1 MENDGRN
8 STRTWFFHLE
18 HSKFC
23 KKNEKKKTKKKQ
35 TVLENIILLD
45 LANKLYDTDKFL
57 ISFYAIC
64 Y

>member
-1 MENDGRN
+1 MAEIQQEHDFF
-8 STRTWFFHLE
+8 TWSIQNFVR
-18 HSKFC
+18 KM
-23 KKNEKKKTKKKQ
+23 KKKKKKKK
-35 TVLENIILLD
+35 VLENIILLD

>member
-1 MENDGRN
+1 MAEIQQEHDFF
-8 STRTWFFHLE
+8 TWSIQNFVR
-18 HSKFC
+18 KM
-23 KKNEKKKTKKKQ
+23 KKKKTKKQ

>member
-1 MENDGRN
+1 MMAEIQQEHDFF
-8 STRTWFFHLE
+8 TWSIQNFVR
-18 HSKFC
+18 KM
-23 KKNEKKKTKKKQ
+23 KKKKKKK
-35 TVLENIILLD
+35 VLENIILLD

>member
-1 MENDGRN
+1 MAEIQQEHDFF
-8 STRTWFFHLE
+8 TWSIQNFVR
-18 HSKFC
+18 KM
-23 KKNEKKKTKKKQ
+23 KKKKKKKQ

>member
-1 MENDGRN
+1 MAEIQQEHDFF
-8 STRTWFFHLE
+8 TWSIQNFVR
-18 HSKFC
+18 KMK
-23 KKNEKKKTKKKQ
+23 KKNKKKQ

>member
-1 MENDGRN
+1 MAEIQQEHDFF
-8 STRTWFFHLE
+8 TWSIQNFVR
-18 HSKFC
+18 KM
-23 KKNEKKKTKKKQ
+23 KKTTTKKQ

>member
-1 MENDGRN
+1 MAEIQQEHDFF
-8 STRTWFFHLE
+8 TWSIQNFVR
-18 HSKFC
+18 KM
-23 KKNEKKKTKKKQ
+23 KKKQKKTK
-35 TVLENIILLD
+35 VLENIILLD

>member
-1 MENDGRN
+1 MAEIQQEHDFF
-8 STRTWFFHLE
+8 TWSIQNFVR
-18 HSKFC
+18 KMK
-23 KKNEKKKTKKKQ
+23 KKNKKKQ

-45 LANKLYDTDKFL
+45 LANKLYDKDKFL

>member
-1 MENDGRN
+1 MAEIQQEHDFF
-8 STRTWFFHLE
+8 TWSIQNFVR
-18 HSKFC
+18 KM
-23 KKNEKKKTKKKQ
+23 KKKQTKKQ

>member
-1 MENDGRN
+1 MMAEIQQEHDFF
-8 STRTWFFHLE
+8 TWSIQNFVR
-18 HSKFC
+18 KM
-23 KKNEKKKTKKKQ
+23 KKKQTKKQ
-35 TVLENIILLD
+35 TVLENIILLH

>member
-1 MENDGRN
+1 MAEIQQEHDFF
-8 STRTWFFHLE
+8 TWSIQNFVR
-18 HSKFC
+18 KM
-23 KKNEKKKTKKKQ
+23 KKKQTQKQ

>member
-1 MENDGRN
+1 MAEIQQEHDFF
-8 STRTWFFHLE
+8 TWSIQNFVR
-18 HSKFC
+18 KM
-23 KKNEKKKTKKKQ
+23 KKKTTKKQ

>member
-1 MENDGRN
+1 MAEIQQEHDFF
-8 STRTWFFHLE
+8 TWSIQNFVR
-18 HSKFC
+18 KM
-23 KKNEKKKTKKKQ
+23 KKKKTKKKQ